1 MSRAGSAVVRLCG
14 RLTVEIGGESREA
27 MLHGRQGRLLL
38 AYLVL
43 RRQRPVSRDALIEA
57 IWGHGGAP
65 PSEGALAPVLSRLR
79 RAVAPAT
86 IEGRDSV
93 ILRLPEP
100 AWIDVEAAHAALD
113 RARRGTDPREQLLDA
128 EEAATLVEPELL
140 PGLDAPWLNEQRVA
154 LEHVRVEALELAATA
169 AQAVEPSL
177 AETYARAAVAAA
189 PFRESTWVALI
200 AALRVRGNVA
210 EALQAYDEV
219 RRLLRDEL
227 GAVPGR
233 ELVALHG
240 TLLAEGDTD
249 TDGDSN
255 DRGGGGVPV
264 TAGASTRPPASAES
278 ATPADLVERDD
289 ELRAVDAAIARV
301 RSANGGVVLFE
312 GPAGIGKTR
321 LLDELRRRAES
332 QGLQVLEARASVL
345 EREFAFGVVRQLLEA
360 VATPELMDGPAAAAR
375 AVLSDAGPTEGT
387 FPILNALFR
396 LVEALARSQPL
407 ALCIDDLQWSDPAS
421 LRFTAYLAR
430 RVASLPVLIAT
441 TIRSGEPEADETL
454 LGELAQEPITLAL
467 TPRPLTRRATAGLI
481 RMRLADEPDDAFTAA
496 CREVTAGNPLL
507 LRQLLGALA
516 AEGVVP
522 DAEHADAVRAIGPRA
537 VARTVLLRLTR
548 LPSSAG
554 AVARAVAVL
563 GEQPG
568 LPAIAALAEVD
579 EATAADAVQAL
590 ARAEILRPDEPLGFV
605 HPLIRDA
612 VYSELSAPVRA
623 LEHERAARL
632 LTELGA
638 SPERVAAQLLLAPP
652 RGDAWVV
659 SRLRDAAHV
668 ALRRGA
674 PDAAMRLLE
683 RAQAEPPPPDQQAA
697 LAFELGGSAAYV
709 RGPAGVEPLRRAYA
723 ELTDPA
729 ERARAAIRLSH
740 LLLFVRSPQE
750 GVELATEAAAEL
762 PADLDDYRDG
772 LRAVRLIGAAF
783 GAVDPAEFRALDD
796 VRRGPRGSGPG
807 ARSLSALAALG
818 VALTCGPA
826 EEASALAR
834 EAFSAG
840 LEAFEITAPV
850 ALGSAMLGLGE
861 PSEGLEAIAR
871 YAEHARRQG
880 EILGSI
886 GADLWGGIAQI
897 WAGDLPAAM
906 ELLERAHEGE
916 RLWGTKLDAVMAY
929 SAAFTALAQLER
941 GDPLALV
948 AETLHRVH
956 AEDPRP
962 DGARFW
968 LASLAELALAEQRP
982 ADALEITRRLE
993 PTRPADTH
1001 PVWAP
1006 WRSLRARAC
1015 AALGDTAAAREL
1027 ARADLELARR
1037 VGAPWVIGRGLRLLA
1052 EVESDAQR
1060 VELAR
1065 EAVALLRETSARL
1078 ELAKAQLTL
1087 ASALSAA
1094 GNEADARAAW
1104 SHAHELA
1111 LACGAAA
1118 LAGEAARALD
1128 ESSGPRRRG
1137 PKRQR

>member
-1 MSRAGSAVVRLCG
+1 
-14 RLTVEIGGESREA
+14 

-38 AYLVL
+38 AFLAL
-43 RRQRPVSRDALIEA
+43 HRQRPVSRDALVEA
-57 IWGHGGAP
+57 IWGHGGTP

-79 RAVAPAT
+79 RAVTPAR

-93 ILRLPEP
+93 VLRLPEP
-100 AWIDVEAAHAALD
+100 VWIDVEAARAALE
-113 RARRGTDPREQLLDA
+113 RARAGTSPEHTLAAA
-128 EEAATLVEPELL
+128 EEAAKLVEPELL
-140 PGLDAPWLNEQRVA
+140 PGLDAPWLGEQRVA

-169 AQAVEPSL
+169 AQTIEPSL

-233 ELVALHG
+233 DLVALHG
-240 TLLAEGDTD
+240 TLLAETD
-249 TDGDSN
+249 DGLEAITPAP
-255 DRGGGGVPV
+255 VPPSAARSPV
-264 TAGASTRPPASAES
+264 PGPASPE
-278 ATPADLVERDD
+278 DLVERED
-289 ELRAVDAAIARV
+289 ELRAVDAAIIRV
-301 RSANGGVVLFE
+301 VAGDGGVVLFE

-321 LLDELRRRAES
+321 LLDELRRRADHR
-332 QGLQVLEARASVL
+332 GLQVLEARAGTL
-345 EREFAFGVVRQLLEA
+345 EREFAFGIVRQLLEP
-360 VATPELMDGPAAAAR
+360 VATPELMAGPAAAAR
-375 AVLSDAGPTEGT
+375 AVLSDAGPSEGT

-396 LVEALARSQPL
+396 LVETLARSRPL

-421 LRFTAYLAR
+421 LRFMAYLAR
-430 RVASLPVLIAT
+430 RVGNLSVLIAA
-441 TIRSGEPEADETL
+441 TIRTGEPDADEAL
-454 LGELAQEPITLAL
+454 LGELAQEPVTLAL
-467 TPRPLTRRATAGLI
+467 TPRPLTRHATADLI
-481 RMRLADEPDDAFTAA
+481 RLRLDDEPDAAFTAA

-507 LRQLLGALA
+507 LRQLLNALS
-516 AEGVVP
+516 AEGVIP
-522 DAEHADAVRAIGPRA
+522 DAAHADEVRAIGPRA
-537 VARTVLLRLTR
+537 VARTVLFRLAR
-548 LPSSAG
+548 LPSSA
-554 AVARAVAVL
+554 ARVARAVAVL

-568 LPAIAALAEVD
+568 LPAIAGLAGVD
-579 EATAADAVQAL
+579 EPSAADAVQAL

-605 HPLIRDA
+605 HPLVRDA
-612 VYSELSAPVRA
+612 VYGELSAPVRA

-632 LTELGA
+632 LADLGA
-638 SPERVAAQLLLAPP
+638 APERVAAQLLLAPP
-652 RGDAWVV
+652 RGDAWAV

-729 ERARAAIRLSH
+729 ERAQAAIRLSH
-740 LLLFVRSPQE
+740 LLLFVRSPRE
-750 GVELATEAAAEL
+750 GVELATEAGGEL
-762 PADLDDYRDG
+762 PPGYDDFRDG
-772 LRAVRLIGAAF
+772 LRCVRLIGAAF
-783 GAVDPAEFRALDD
+783 GAVDPAEFRQLED
-796 VRRGPRGSGPG
+796 VRRGPRGTGPG
-807 ARSLSALAALG
+807 ARALTAMAAFGL
-818 VALTCGPA
+818 ALTCGPA
-826 EEASALAR
+826 DEASALAR
-834 EAFSAG
+834 EGFSAG

-850 ALGSAMLGLGE
+850 ALGSAVLALGE

-871 YAEHARRQG
+871 YADHARRQG

-897 WAGDLPAAM
+897 WAGDLRAAM
-906 ELLERAHEGE
+906 ALLERAHEGE
-916 RLWGTKLDAVMAY
+916 RLWGTKLNAVMAY
-929 SAAFTALAQLER
+929 SAAFEALVQLER
-941 GDPLALV
+941 GDAPRAV

-968 LASLAELALAEQRP
+968 LASLAELALAEGR
-982 ADALEITRRLE
+982 ATDALTITQRLE

-1006 WRSLRARAC
+1006 WRSLRARAL
-1015 AALGDTAAAREL
+1015 AALGDRPAAREL
-1027 ARADLELARR
+1027 AGEDLKLARQ
-1037 VGAPWVIGRGLRLLA
+1037 VGARWVIGRGLRVLA
-1052 EVESDAQR
+1052 EVEEDDAR
-1060 VELAR
+1060 VAAAR
-1065 EAVALLRETSARL
+1065 EAVALLHGTSARL
-1078 ELAKAQLTL
+1078 ELAKAQMTL
-1087 ASALSAA
+1087 AGALSNA

-1104 SHAHELA
+1104 SHAYELA
-1111 LACGAAA
+1111 QACGAAG
-1118 LAGEAARALD
+1118 LADRAARALD
-1128 ESSGPRRRG
+1128 ESSGPLGRG
-1137 PKRQR
+1137 AQTQR